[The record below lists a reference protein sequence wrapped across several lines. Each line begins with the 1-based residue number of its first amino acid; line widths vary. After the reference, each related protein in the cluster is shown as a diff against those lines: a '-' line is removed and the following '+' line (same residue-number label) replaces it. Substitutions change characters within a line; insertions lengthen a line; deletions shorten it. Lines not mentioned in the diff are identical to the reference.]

1 MSYLQVPRL
10 VFSGKFSADVA
21 TVNNNPGHYNSDEFR
36 TSYQLP
42 GEQNGL
48 WNPNGGGAFRLTGC
62 TVKRVDY
69 LDGSYCDDPLKDPV
83 IGLPLSS
90 ADNRASAKMVDL
102 DPSQQITEIWGL
114 QLTLGN
120 GNDAAWLADFE
131 PAPFHDMWR
140 RAVGMTDAASS
151 SWYQSFLTLTQSKNN
166 IGSRFLQELE
176 QASGGKT
183 EKLSIKFNVDGFD
196 IDMNSPGFTFGRITG
211 AIGVYHA
218 QEPAH
223 FIAGRA
229 LFPQTGLPVNF
240 GVTYCHIENNVAYLD
255 TGNTFSTGVGG
266 AVQGL
271 GPFALAVADEEGRP
285 LVLGEIK
292 YADPGLYEA
301 SAGMVAVPF
310 PPQLA
315 KLVETRPLM
324 IVHMPSNIIALREN
338 EDGVF
343 IRADKTIFRF
353 NPKEQATTK
362 IFATRFGK
370 PLAGQV
376 VTLNYDPT
384 YRLGEPRSALTFPK
398 TVTTNAAGIAEVQ
411 LTAGDPGNPR
421 VFIDGQTYVINYWTD
436 ATAYAAALNKRGS
449 ITARVFS
456 AYNVPDE
463 PTWMEHVHP
472 IFRQYAELYP
482 VMKPIVD
489 LSNYASVMQRLN
501 ILKNVF
507 QLPIT
512 SPNYMPVTRDLSAAK
527 LAMIRKWLDNPLY
540 MKLNTVENMKYALQV
555 AIELEHSTI
564 PPYLYALYS
573 IKPDCNAVVAGLI
586 RSVVTEEM
594 LHMTLVSNI
603 LIAIG
608 GSPDFVH
615 PRFVPDYPGS
625 MPGGLRADL
634 TVRLRRCSIEHIRDT
649 FMIIEEPEE
658 IIQTKLK
665 AMSSQWPHEQNLYT
679 VGWFYDEI
687 KKGLTQL
694 SREGKISFANTAKQV
709 TEWGGN
715 IKIDKITSLKD
726 ALDAIEKIKD
736 QGEGTNVHDPSDGNG
751 ELAHYYRFAEIVHG
765 AHLTVKDGKFSYTGE
780 AIAFDPEGVWPAI
793 DDPQP
798 VNYPEGSRAQLL
810 SVQFAE
816 SYQAMLK
823 GLNRAFNG
831 EPAFVQEAVGTM
843 YTLSLLAKQLMQTP
857 SGQKD
862 GTTAGPAFQLP

>member
-1 MSYLQVPRL
+1 MSYLKVPRL
-10 VFSGKFSADVA
+10 VFSGKFSADVP
-21 TVNNNPGHYNSDEFR
+21 TVNNESGHYNSDDFR
-36 TSYQLP
+36 TRYHMP
-42 GEQNGL
+42 GEANGL
-48 WNPNGGGAFRLTGC
+48 WNPNGGGAFRLSDC
-62 TVKRVDY
+62 IVKRVDY

-90 ADNRASAKMVDL
+90 TDSRASAKMVDL

-114 QLTLGN
+114 QLTLGDSN
-120 GNDAAWLADFE
+120 AAAIRADYD
-131 PAPFHDMWR
+131 PAPFYDMWR
-140 RAVGMTDAASS
+140 RAAGMNDAASS
-151 SWYQSFLTLTQSKNN
+151 SSYQSYLTLTQWENN

-176 QASGGKT
+176 QASGGKA
-183 EKLSIKFNVDGFD
+183 EKLSIKFNVDGFN
-196 IDMNSPGFTFGRITG
+196 IDMNSPEFTFGRIVG
-211 AIGVYHA
+211 AIGVYEA
-218 QEPAH
+218 QEPAY

-229 LFPQTGLPVNF
+229 LYPQSDLPVNF
-240 GVTYCHIENNVAYLD
+240 GIAYCRIENNIAYVD
-255 TGNTFSTGVGG
+255 AGNTFSTGEGG
-266 AVQGL
+266 AIQPL
-271 GPFALAVADEEGRP
+271 GPFALTVIDEEGRP
-285 LVLGEIK
+285 QILGEIK
-292 YADPGLYEA
+292 YADPGFYEA
-301 SAGMVAVPF
+301 SAGVVAVPF
-310 PPQLA
+310 APELA
-315 KLVETRPLM
+315 TLVASRPLAFL
-324 IVHMPSNIIALREN
+324 HLPSNIIALREN
-338 EDGVF
+338 EDGIF

-353 NPKEQATTK
+353 NPHEQASTK
-362 IFATRFGK
+362 IFATCFGQ
-370 PLAGQV
+370 PLSGQV
-376 VTLNYDPT
+376 LKLNYDPT
-384 YRLGEPRSALTFPK
+384 YRLGEPRSALTFPN
-398 TVTTNAAGIAEVQ
+398 TVTTNAAGIAEVL

-421 VFIDGQTYVINYWTD
+421 AFVDGQTYVINYWTD
-436 ATAYAAALNKRGS
+436 ATAYASALNKRGL

-456 AYNVPDE
+456 GYTVPDD

-489 LSNYASVMQRLN
+489 LSNYASVIQRLH
-501 ILKNVF
+501 IIRNVF
-507 QLPIT
+507 QLPVT

-540 MKLNTVENMKYALQV
+540 MTLNTVENMKYALQM

-608 GSPDFVH
+608 GSPDLVH
-615 PRFVPDYPGS
+615 SRFVPDYPGS

-649 FMIIEEPEE
+649 FMVIEEPEE
-658 IIQTKLK
+658 IIQTKMK
-665 AMSSQWPHEQNLYT
+665 AKPSSWPHEQNLYT

-694 SREGKISFANTAKQV
+694 SRDGKITFGHTEKQV
-709 TEWGGN
+709 IEWGGN
-715 IKIDKITSLKD
+715 VKIDKITRLKD

-736 QGEGTNVHDPSDGNG
+736 QGEGANAHDPSDGDG
-751 ELAHYYRFAEIVHG
+751 ELAHYYRFSEIVHG
-765 AHLTVKDGKFSYTGE
+765 AHLTVKEGKFSYTGE
-780 AIAFDPEGVWPAI
+780 VISFDQEGVWPVT

-798 VNYPEGSRAQLL
+798 ITYPEGSRAKLL
-810 SVQFAE
+810 SAQFAE

-831 EPAFVQEAVGTM
+831 EPAFIQEAVGTM
-843 YTLSLLAKQLMQTP
+843 YTLSLLARQLMQTP
-857 SGQKD
+857 SGLND